1 MLDTSWLLHFFSRYD
16 IRNRL
21 EDKAQFGIKPILP
34 QRLSVEEEKLEEEL
48 DRERYLALD
57 NDILDVELGAGQSF
71 SRNLDLATTPVTCLS
86 LSLSLSLS
94 LTLAV
99 SFPS

>member
-1 MLDTSWLLHFFSRYD
+1 MGIAWLLSLPRYD

-34 QRLSVEEEKLEEEL
+34 QRLSAEEEKLEKEL

-57 NDILDVELGAGQSF
+57 NDILEVELGAGQAS
-71 SRNLDLATTPVTCLS
+71 SRKLDRLIHEL
-86 LSLSLSLS
+86 
-94 LTLAV
+94 
-99 SFPS
+99 

>member
-1 MLDTSWLLHFFSRYD
+1 MFGISWLLGFLSRYD

-34 QRLSVEEEKLEEEL
+34 QRLSVEEEKLEKEL

-57 NDILDVELGAGQSF
+57 NDILEVELGTGQSS
-71 SRNLDLATTPVTCLS
+71 SRKL
-86 LSLSLSLS
+86 
-94 LTLAV
+94 
-99 SFPS
+99 